1 MTTVKIDRKEFEKF
15 LGKKFSDDYLI
26 DRISMMG
33 TPVEKITED
42 EIEIEIFP
50 NRPDLLSLQGFAR
63 AFSSFIG
70 LKEGLSRF
78 EVKKSG
84 EKVIIE
90 SSVKNVRPF
99 TACAIVKG
107 VNFKDEKIKEVIQIQ
122 EKLHLTFGRNRK
134 KLAIGIYPYE
144 KIKPPIRFIAKKPD
158 EIKFRP
164 LEYPTEIT
172 GRQILTMHPTGREY
186 AHLLEGFDKFPIFI
200 DSENK
205 ILSMPPIINSHDT
218 GKITNSTR
226 DVFIECSG
234 FDLNVLEKCLNII
247 VTALS
252 DMGGK
257 IYSMELI
264 YPDRKV
270 ITPDLT
276 PKKMKI
282 DYDYINRII
291 GLKLKKEEIKRL
303 LKRMGFGIEKN
314 NALVPAY
321 RTDIMHQVDLAEDV
335 AIAYGYEN
343 FKEEIP
349 NVATIGEE
357 SKSSKLK
364 NVVAEILTG
373 IGMIEVNT
381 YNLINKNVQTSIMNC
396 KLVPVEILNSLSKE
410 YDSLR
415 TWMIPSIMEV
425 FRNNVHIEYP
435 QKIFDVGTVFELNSK
450 EETGIGEKMH
460 LAVGIC
466 HENAGYTEIRQVLD
480 YLLRML
486 DLKYEIKE
494 YEHSSFIPGRC
505 GQIII
510 NGKEAGFLGEI
521 HPIVLENFNLEF
533 PCAAME
539 IDLSK
544 IFEL

>member
-70 LKEGLSRF
+70 LKEGLSKF

-282 DYDYINRII
+282 NYDYINRII